1 MTTQAEMTTDMTQNL
16 TSPRDPFRLAA
27 LAPPAPTTDAWPHIE
42 AALRRQRLIR
52 HATTGLA
59 SAAAVCLAIGLVW
72 QLLRLQPGG
81 ELSQPLAAQA
91 PATGT
96 VAVNAAADGA
106 TAGDNLAALVSLAQQ
121 LERNLRA
128 LRART
133 GVMPAQFLAYQV
145 ELEDL
150 VSQVDEAINL
160 QPESR
165 ELWSQRVNL
174 LLDLNQLQRQQL
186 RREYGEI
193 ASL

>member
-16 TSPRDPFRLAA
+16 HAPCDPFRLAA
-27 LAPPAPTTDAWPHIE
+27 LAPPVPATDAWPHIE
-42 AALRRQRLIR
+42 AALPRRRRIR
-52 HATTGLA
+52 HGTTGLA
-59 SAAAVCLAIGLVW
+59 SAAAICLAIGLYW
-72 QLLRLQPGG
+72 QLPRLQPGG
-81 ELSQPLAAQA
+81 ELTQPLAAQA
-91 PATGT
+91 AATGT

-106 TAGDNLAALVSLAQQ
+106 TAADNLAALVSLAQQ

-128 LRART
+128 LRAGT
-133 GVMPAQFLAYQV
+133 GEMPAQFLVYQV

>member
-1 MTTQAEMTTDMTQNL
+1 MTQDL
-16 TSPRDPFRLAA
+16 TSTRDPFRLAA
-27 LAPPAPTTDAWPHIE
+27 LAPHAPTSDAWPHIE

-52 HATTGLA
+52 RTTAGLA
-59 SAAAVCLAIGLVW
+59 SAAAVCLAIGLYW
-72 QLLRLQPGG
+72 QLPRLQPGG

-106 TAGDNLAALVSLAQQ
+106 AADDNLAALVSLAQQ

-128 LRART
+128 LRAGT
-133 GVMPAQFLAYQV
+133 GVMPAQFLVYQV